1 MGTESMEFTMPLIR
15 QLRYLGLIFVFCN
28 VIVSA
33 ETLTVSG
40 KGQTPV
46 PVAKK
51 KDMPAITRQALA
63 AAQQSAVAD
72 AVTQA
77 LFQVYGNR
85 QKLGAQA
92 DNVIRDVVD
101 HSAAM
106 ILNTQVKKVDVQG
119 GVAVTEVVLK
129 IDGKAMRDYLENSLA
144 LSLTQ
149 ESEAKFRTFVLAYT
163 VEGMDPNRAQPQV
176 LKEEVTDNRQNV
188 HDTAS
193 ASVQTHAESEA
204 ASFSLNAAHASSD
217 QGKSASQS
225 QGSVDAQ
232 RSANIK
238 ASASEQAALR
248 ASGSEQAALR
258 ASGSDGSLKA
268 SERVAGSLNAS
279 ERASA
284 NVSGSVNEKLT
295 ASGSSLSSAEK
306 DIRST
311 GSVKEQ
317 ASADRA
323 LFQHDENAKAEFSD
337 TSTQYHKL
345 VVYADTTKKGA
356 GGTNEVRAK
365 LGEILKTSGLT
376 TNFYDINLMGREF
389 PDEDALYHEI
399 LNTLKQDPNVKPED
413 YVAVALNRLTPAE
426 PATHRFTAQVT
437 YRVLRIGDSELM
449 LPDKNVVADSGAQ
462 VSDDMA
468 RTVATELAL
477 NKASNILP
485 GEIVRA
491 MRQNQRTEAR
501 VSTNLVSEYLVR
513 IDNVSNLAATSALK
527 QALREAGFVLSTQ
540 FRGAASSE
548 SITVKLNGKSGA
560 DVSARLEQQLEHY
573 DIVSMDDHEAILKV
587 K

>member
-1 MGTESMEFTMPLIR
+1 
-15 QLRYLGLIFVFCN
+15 
-28 VIVSA
+28 
-33 ETLTVSG
+33 
-40 KGQTPV
+40 
-46 PVAKK
+46 
-51 KDMPAITRQALA
+51 MPAITQQALA

-92 DNVIRDVVD
+92 DSVIRDVVD

-106 ILNTQVKKVDVQG
+106 ILDTQVKKVDVQG

-163 VEGMDPNRAQPQV
+163 VEGLDPNRAQPQV
-176 LKEEVTDNRQNV
+176 LKEEVTDNRKNV

-204 ASFSLNAAHASSD
+204 AAFSLNAAHASSD

-258 ASGSDGSLKA
+258 ASGSDGSLNA
-268 SERVAGSLNAS
+268 SERAAGSLNAS
-279 ERASA
+279 ERAAA
-284 NVSGSVNEKLT
+284 NVSGSVNEKLS
-295 ASGSSLSSAEK
+295 ASGSSSSSAEK

-323 LFQHDENAKAEFSD
+323 LFQHDENAKADFSD

-399 LNTLKQDPNVKPED
+399 LNTLKQDPNVKSED

-462 VSDDMA
+462 ASDDMA

-501 VSTNLVSEYLVR
+501 VLTNVVSEYVVR
-513 IDNVSNLAATSALK
+513 IEQRQQPGSYQRLKTGVTRGGLCFEYAVPRRSIERVDNG
-527 QALREAGFVLSTQ
+527 EAEWEIGGGRF
-540 FRGAASSE
+540 SE
-548 SITVKLNGKSGA
+548 A
-560 DVSARLEQQLEHY
+560 
-573 DIVSMDDHEAILKV
+573 
-587 K
+587 

>member
-1 MGTESMEFTMPLIR
+1 
-15 QLRYLGLIFVFCN
+15 
-28 VIVSA
+28 
-33 ETLTVSG
+33 
-40 KGQTPV
+40 
-46 PVAKK
+46 
-51 KDMPAITRQALA
+51 
-63 AAQQSAVAD
+63 
-72 AVTQA
+72 
-77 LFQVYGNR
+77 
-85 QKLGAQA
+85 
-92 DNVIRDVVD
+92 
-101 HSAAM
+101 
-106 ILNTQVKKVDVQG
+106 
-119 GVAVTEVVLK
+119 
-129 IDGKAMRDYLENSLA
+129 MRDYLENSLA

-163 VEGMDPNRAQPQV
+163 IEGMDPNRAQPQV
-176 LKEEVTDNRQNV
+176 LREEVTDNRQNV

-204 ASFSLNAAHASSD
+204 VSLSLNGAHASSD
-217 QGKSASQS
+217 QGKSSSQS

-238 ASASEQAALR
+238 GSA
-248 ASGSEQAALR
+248 SEQAALR
-258 ASGSDGSLKA
+258 ASGSDGSL
-268 SERVAGSLNAS
+268 NAS
-279 ERASA
+279 QRASA
-284 NVSGSVNEKLT
+284 NVSGSVSEKLSS
-295 ASGSSLSSAEK
+295 SGSSSSGVER
-306 DIRST
+306 DIRSS

-323 LFQHDENAKAEFSD
+323 LFQHNENAKADFSD

-345 VVYADTTKKGA
+345 VVYEDTTKKGA

-399 LNTLKQDPNVKPED
+399 LNTLKQDPNVKSED

-477 NKASNILP
+477 TKASNILP

-501 VSTNLVSEYLVR
+501 VSANIVSEYLVR
-513 IDNVSNLAATSALK
+513 IDNVSNPAATNALK

-540 FRGAASSE
+540 FRGVASSE

-573 DIVSMDDHEAILKV
+573 DVVSMDDHEAILKI

>member
-1 MGTESMEFTMPLIR
+1 MPLMR
-15 QLRYLGLIFVFCN
+15 QLRYLGLILVFCN
-28 VIVSA
+28 VSVSA

-40 KGQTPV
+40 KGQIPV
-46 PVAKK
+46 PAAKK
-51 KDMPAITRQALA
+51 KDMPAITQQALA

-92 DNVIRDVVD
+92 DSVIRDVVD

-106 ILNTQVKKVDVQG
+106 ILDTQVKKVDVLG

-204 ASFSLNAAHASSD
+204 SAFSLNAAHASSD

-248 ASGSEQAALR
+248 ASGS
-258 ASGSDGSLKA
+258 D
-268 SERVAGSLNAS
+268 GSLNAS
-279 ERASA
+279 ERAAA
-284 NVSGSVNEKLT
+284 NVSGSVNEKLS
-295 ASGSSLSSAEK
+295 ASGSSSSSAEK

-323 LFQHDENAKAEFSD
+323 LFQHDENAKADFSD

-345 VVYADTTKKGA
+345 VVYADTTKKGV

-399 LNTLKQDPNVKPED
+399 LNTLKQDPNVKSED

-491 MRQNQRTEAR
+491 MRQNQRTETR
-501 VSTNLVSEYLVR
+501 VSTNVVSEYVVR
-513 IDNVSNLAATSALK
+513 IDNVSNPAATNALK
-527 QALREAGFVLSTQ
+527 QALREAGFVLVTQ

-573 DIVSMDDHEAILKV
+573 DVVSMDDHEAILKI

>member
-295 ASGSSLSSAEK
+295 TSGSSLSSAEK

>member
-1 MGTESMEFTMPLIR
+1 MSFMPQLR
-15 QLRYLGLIFVFCN
+15 QLGFIFFFCS

-40 KGQTPV
+40 KGQTTV
-46 PVAKK
+46 PIANK
-51 KDMPAITRQALA
+51 KDMPAINRQALA
-63 AAQQSAVAD
+63 TAQQSAVAD

-77 LFQVYGNR
+77 LYQVYGNR

-92 DNVIRDVVD
+92 DSIIRDVVD

-106 ILNTQVKKVDVQG
+106 ILDTQVKKVDVQG
-119 GVAVTEVVLK
+119 GVAVTEVILK
-129 IDGKAMRDYLENSLA
+129 IDGKAMRDYLENSLS

-163 VEGMDPNRAQPQV
+163 VEGMDPNRAQPQI
-176 LKEEVTDNRQNV
+176 LKEEVTDNRKNV
-188 HDTAS
+188 QDTAS

-248 ASGSEQAALR
+248 ASGS
-258 ASGSDGSLKA
+258 D
-268 SERVAGSLNAS
+268 GSLNAS

-284 NVSGSVNEKLT
+284 NVSGSVNEKLS
-295 ASGSSLSSAEK
+295 ASGSSSSSAER
-306 DIRST
+306 DIRNS

-337 TSTQYHKL
+337 TSTEYHKL

-389 PDEDALYHEI
+389 SDEDALYHEI
-399 LNTLKQDPNVKPED
+399 LNTLKQDPNVKSED

-437 YRVLRIGDSELM
+437 YRVLRIGDNELM

-462 VSDDMA
+462 ASDDMA

-477 NKASNILP
+477 NKASNIMP
-485 GEIVRA
+485 GEITRA
-491 MRQNQRTEAR
+491 LRQNQRTEVR
-501 VSTNLVSEYLVR
+501 VSTALASEYIVR
-513 IDNVSNLAATSALK
+513 IDNVSNPSATTALK
-527 QALREAGFVLSTQ
+527 RALRDAGFVLSTQ

-548 SITVKLNGKSGA
+548 SITVKLNGKSGG
-560 DVSARLEQQLEHY
+560 DVSAALEQQLEHY
-573 DIVSMDDHEAILKV
+573 DVVNMDDHEAILKA

>member
-1 MGTESMEFTMPLIR
+1 MPFMR
-15 QLRYLGLIFVFCN
+15 QLRYLGFAFVFCN
-28 VIVSA
+28 VTASA

-40 KGQTPV
+40 KGLNPV
-46 PVAKK
+46 PLANK
-51 KDMPAITRQALA
+51 KDVSAGTRQALA

-92 DNVIRDVVD
+92 DSVIRDVVD

-106 ILNTQVKKVDVQG
+106 ILETQVKTADVQG
-119 GVAVTEVVLK
+119 EVAITEVVLK

-163 VEGMDPNRAQPQV
+163 VEGTDPDRAQPQV
-176 LKEEVTDNRQNV
+176 LSEEVTDNRQNV

-225 QGSVDAQ
+225 RGSIDAQ
-232 RSANIK
+232 RSASIK

-258 ASGSDGSLKA
+258 ASGSGGSLKA

-284 NVSGSVNEKLT
+284 NVSGSVNEKLS
-295 ASGSSLSSAEK
+295 ASGSSSSSTQR

-317 ASADRA
+317 ASANRA
-323 LFQHDENAKAEFSD
+323 LFQHDENANAEFSD

-345 VVYADTTKKGA
+345 VVYADTSKKGA

-365 LGEILKTSGLT
+365 LGEILKTTGLT

-399 LNTLKQDPNVKPED
+399 LNSLKQDPNVKSDD
-413 YVAVALNRLTPAE
+413 YVAVALNRLTPIE

-437 YRVLRIGDSELM
+437 YRVLRIGDGELL

-485 GEIVRA
+485 TEIVRA
-491 MRQNQRTEAR
+491 LRQNQRAETR
-501 VSTNLVSEYLVR
+501 VSTNVVSEYVVR
-513 IDNVSNLAATSALK
+513 VDNVSNPAATSALK

-540 FRGAASSE
+540 FRGSAFSE
-548 SITVKLNGKSGA
+548 SIKVKLNGKSGA

-573 DIVSMDDHEAILKV
+573 DVVSMDDHEAVLRIK
-587 K
+587 

>member
-1 MGTESMEFTMPLIR
+1 
-15 QLRYLGLIFVFCN
+15 
-28 VIVSA
+28 
-33 ETLTVSG
+33 
-40 KGQTPV
+40 
-46 PVAKK
+46 
-51 KDMPAITRQALA
+51 
-63 AAQQSAVAD
+63 
-72 AVTQA
+72 
-77 LFQVYGNR
+77 
-85 QKLGAQA
+85 
-92 DNVIRDVVD
+92 
-101 HSAAM
+101 M
-106 ILNTQVKKVDVQG
+106 ILDTQVKKVDVQG
-119 GVAVTEVVLK
+119 GVAVTEVVLR

-163 VEGMDPNRAQPQV
+163 VEGLDPNRAQPQV
-176 LKEEVTDNRQNV
+176 LREEVTDNRKNV

-204 ASFSLNAAHASSD
+204 AAFSLNAAHASSD

-238 ASASEQAALR
+238 ASASEQATF
-248 ASGSEQAALR
+248 R
-258 ASGSDGSLKA
+258 ASGSDGSL
-268 SERVAGSLNAS
+268 NAS
-279 ERASA
+279 ERAAA
-284 NVSGSVNEKLT
+284 NVSGSVNEKLS
-295 ASGSSLSSAEK
+295 ASGSSSSSAEK

-323 LFQHDENAKAEFSD
+323 LFQHDENAKADFSD

-345 VVYADTTKKGA
+345 VVYAETTKKGA

-365 LGEILKTSGLT
+365 FGEILKTSGLT

-399 LNTLKQDPNVKPED
+399 LTTLEQDPNVKSED

-449 LPDKNVVADSGAQ
+449 LPDKNVVADSGVQA
-462 VSDDMA
+462 SDDMA

-491 MRQNQRTEAR
+491 LRQNQRNEAR
-501 VSTNLVSEYLVR
+501 ASTNAASEYVVR
-513 IDNVSNLAATSALK
+513 IDNVSNPAATNALK

-573 DIVSMDDHEAILKV
+573 DVVSMDDHEAILKI